1 MTCWGAHAALGSQ
14 YSSNMCSLVR
24 KSITAV
30 VLDVQAWDVNSIRAV
45 SSCVCRLRLGSAHFE
60 ARPRGELRLF
70 IER

>member
-1 MTCWGAHAALGSQ
+1 M
-14 YSSNMCSLVR
+14 R